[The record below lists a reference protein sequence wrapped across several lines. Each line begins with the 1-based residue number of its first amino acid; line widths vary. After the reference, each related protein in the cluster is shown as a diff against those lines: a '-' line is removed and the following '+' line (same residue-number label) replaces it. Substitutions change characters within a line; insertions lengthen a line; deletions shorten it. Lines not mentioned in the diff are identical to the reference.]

1 MRMANKQIKILSA
14 AQDRESLQPILRQLE
29 QAGIRLSAAGNK
41 VKKQELLLV
50 VLSANFYA
58 DEKLQEVLLSHLAVG
73 AENVLPL
80 QLDDTPIPD
89 RLKNALYARN
99 IIPAAGRGA
108 KQIAERITAAIP
120 EPRPVLPKILIA
132 AAIVLLAAVGIF
144 LWRSHSAQTA
154 APVMA
159 NDPILVPTSLGLT
172 EEDLAAIEDVVIVGD
187 YFGYFTDADFCEA
200 GENWLNVDW
209 VAYRTFENDTPM
221 WISKDD
227 GREYAMTRYDDLRFL
242 ELMPNLRFLELVEV
256 AADADKLPD
265 LSGASLL
272 EGVSLRSCHIDS
284 LEWLRGARMNSFDAQ
299 LTQITDYSP
308 LTDCDSLS
316 DVWIDLYS
324 AADLSTF
331 APPAL
336 SSLWLEN
343 ADMNS
348 PLDLSGLA
356 GCDKLEDVQLGA
368 LPLRDL
374 AFLEN
379 KSLINLEL
387 WDLPE
392 IRDISA
398 VETLKALQS
407 LSIEGCPRITDYAP
421 ISGCAAL
428 EELHL
433 QCDENPDAVRDASFL
448 RELPK
453 LRDIGLYSCNLRD
466 LDFLEGIALRQKN
479 INLGFA
485 GEIGDYSGLAFI
497 KSYDSLHIN
506 PRRAGGNF
514 GDLSAVLPY
523 LEGATVKNLH
533 LHDCGG
539 IDLSLLPEV
548 TERLEIW
555 YGDLRDLS
563 TMPAWA
569 IQRLQLYD
577 CQYLTGLD
585 GIEQLSAYSQSGVLN
600 LDIFG
605 CPRLTDWSAVEAVSL
620 SGLSLSGVYSLPT
633 FDTLDFGSLH
643 LESIEGLN
651 DLHILDGLSDGH
663 SYNSIELV
671 GLDGIAE
678 LSPLRRLR
686 IDFLEIPPQ
695 LADQAE
701 ELLADGVIKDYEVAY
716 PDSSWQPFEGE
727 VELLSLEELDTLP
740 KSLLRRV
747 ERLTIAG
754 DMLIDND
761 RYEIWEDWSDMD
773 PEAENAQPSLILVDR
788 ESGERRP
795 LPMGSVTDLHMF
807 SELSGLR
814 ELCLYAQPLED
825 LNGVQAL
832 GDLTRLNLTLC
843 PNLRDASPA
852 FALPELEE
860 LHLRDS
866 AVESIQGVQNLSH
879 LRCLDI
885 FHTQVADLS
894 PLAACDFSEAY
905 EQGGFRLD
913 TADLPCEDFSA
924 LGSIREYEFIC
935 LNNMDSAKWAE
946 PLEDCSICGFGA
958 TSAGWT
964 NERFARFVG
973 QHPELE
979 EVEVSWS
986 MELTDLTPL
995 LQLEN
1000 LRQVHLNRQMEEAI
1014 NSLSGQNLCFDLWID
1029 D

>member
-1 MRMANKQIKILSA
+1 MAGKHIYVLSA
-14 AQDRESLQPILRQLE
+14 EQDWENLQPILNHLE
-29 QAGIRLSAAGNK
+29 QAGIRLSQVGDKA
-41 VKKQELLLV
+41 KKQDLLLV
-50 VLSANFYA
+50 SLSEHFYD
-58 DEKLQEVLLSHLAVG
+58 DEKLQEVLLSHLASG

-99 IIPAAGRGA
+99 IIPAANRDA
-108 KQIAERITAAIP
+108 AQIAERIKAAIP
-120 EPRPVLPKILIA
+120 SSRPVLFKILIA
-132 AAIVLLAAVGIF
+132 AAIVLLAAAGLF
-144 LWRSHSAQTA
+144 LWRSHSAEP
-154 APVMA
+154 PVPVVES
-159 NDPILVPTSLGLT
+159 DPIVIPTSLGLT
-172 EEDLAAIEDVVIVGD
+172 QADLETIEDIVIVGD
-187 YFGYFTDADFCEA
+187 YFGYFTDADFREA
-200 GENWLNVDW
+200 GEHWLNVNDD

-227 GREYAMTRYDDLRFL
+227 GREFSMTRYDDLRFL
-242 ELMPNLRFLELVEV
+242 ELMPKLRFLELVEV
-256 AADADKLPD
+256 EIDADRLPD

-272 EGVSLRSCHIDS
+272 EGVSLSNCAIDS
-284 LEWLRGARMNSFDAQ
+284 LDWLTDANMRSFEIHN
-299 LTQITDYSP
+299 TRVTDYTP
-308 LTDCDSLS
+308 LTSCARLQN
-316 DVWIDLYS
+316 VQIDLYMMQETE
-324 AADLSTF
+324 LSGF
-331 APPAL
+331 APQAL
-336 SSLWLEN
+336 TWLRLEN
-343 ADMNS
+343 AHEVS
-348 PLDLSGLA
+348 TLDLSGLA

-740 KSLLRRV
+740 KSLLKRV
-747 ERLTIAG
+747 ERLAIAG
-754 DMLIDND
+754 DMLYDEGQYD
-761 RYEIWEDWSDMD
+761 IWEQWEDGSDL
-773 PEAENAQPSLILVDR
+773 PTPCLHDR
-788 ESGERRP
+788 ETDELTPIETGAFTSFDRLASLTGLKELRLYAEP
-795 LPMGSVTDLHMF
+795 LTSLDGIQN
-807 SELSGLR
+807 LSGL
-814 ELCLYAQPLED
+814 EFLEIEY
-825 LNGVQAL
+825 
-832 GDLTRLNLTLC
+832 C
-843 PNLRDASPA
+843 PNLTDASAA
-852 FALPELEE
+852 FALPELWY
-860 LHLRDS
+860 LCLRQTGID
-866 AVESIQGVQNLSH
+866 SIQGVQNLTE
-879 LRCLDI
+879 LRNLNI
-885 FHTQVADLS
+885 ASTNVTDLS
-894 PLAACDFSEAY
+894 PLAACDLSAAY
-905 EQGGFRLD
+905 GMNGLWLGVGGTD
-913 TADLPCEDFSA
+913 IEDFT
-924 LGSIREYEFIC
+924 
-935 LNNMDSAKWAE
+935 
-946 PLEDCSICGFGA
+946 PLSGL
-958 TSAGWT
+958 
-964 NERFARFVG
+964 ERFEGIDMNSVPSDRWVDAIADVSIG
-973 QHPELE
+973 QLYAGGCFGSSDDLAAVLLEHPELE
-979 EVEVSWS
+979 ELHIPWNEKV
-986 MELTDLTPL
+986 TDLTPL
-995 LQLEN
+995 LAMEN
-1000 LRQVHLNRQMEEAI
+1000 LRYVKVSANMEKAI
-1014 NSLSGQNLCFDLWID
+1014 DSLGHNYGFELEIEG
-1029 D
+1029 